1 MARRSVLLG
10 SAAGLGVATLGL
22 PGAALAQD
30 GSRRLRNPFALGVAS
45 GDPAP
50 DGFVIWTRLAPD
62 PTRRRRHGRHALAGP
77 RGGLGGRRGRPLAR
91 ITRRDTAPA
100 RPDGGHAVHVEL
112 GGLRPGREYFY
123 RFSVDGHLSPSGRT
137 RTQPGRARWGVD
149 DGFASCSQY
158 EHGWFTAYRRLAEE
172 EPWCPTANR
181 VSTASDSRSR
191 HVVIR
196 PRNGKRPAARA
207 QPPSRDA
214 GPRRGCRPLSGCGG
228 GCRRTPAS
236 LGRACP
242 R

>member
-1 MARRSVLLG
+1 MRPPASASRPSAYPAPRWRRAARVASATRSP
-10 SAAGLGVATLGL
+10 SASR
-22 PGAALAQD
+22 PGIPHRTASSSGP
-30 GSRRLRNPFALGVAS
+30 GSRR
-45 GDPAP
+45 
-50 DGFVIWTRLAPD
+50 T
-62 PTRRRRHGRHALAGP
+62 
-77 RGGLGGRRGRPLAR
+77 PLADDGMGGMPSRVHEVAWEVAEDDRFAR
-91 ITRRDTAPA
+91 IARRDTAPA

-196 PRNGKRPAARA
+196 PRNGNRPAARA

-228 GCRRTPAS
+228 GCRRTPAP